1 MSTGPKNITNGQLKT
16 ALRKHAGVYA
26 LAARELGCDRTNV
39 MQRVNRSPE
48 LKQLCVNL
56 QEEIGDA
63 AEGVILNSILK
74 GNVQTALAYAKMK
87 LRDRGYVTKTE
98 ITGAD
103 GAPLQT
109 APAVSI
115 HVSYVE
121 GASEPEAE
129 EEIL

>member
-1 MSTGPKNITNGQLKT
+1 
-16 ALRKHAGVYA
+16 
-26 LAARELGCDRTNV
+26 

-48 LKQLCVNL
+48 LKLLCANL

-98 ITGAD
+98 LTGAD
-103 GAPLQT
+103 GAPLQAA
-109 APAVSI
+109 APSVHI
-115 HVSYVE
+115 HVAYVE

-129 EEIL
+129 EEII